1 MPPLPSP
8 ELIEA
13 DRQLKSLI
21 PRLKQHDRL
30 AIDTESNSL
39 YAYHE
44 RVCLIQV
51 SMPEADVL
59 VDPLGISDLSPLGP
73 VFATPKIEKV
83 FHAAEYDLVC
93 LRRDFGISVQGLFD
107 TRIAARTLGR
117 PLTGLGDLLALEF
130 DIHLDKRFQR
140 ANWGKRPLTQ
150 PLLEYARLDTHY
162 LLSLRDRLA
171 NQLREAARVEEY
183 QEAVDMLA
191 CSAPPATSDDGQ
203 GFWGITNARK
213 LTPEQAAVLRELFK
227 FRDRQARRLDRPPFK
242 VMGDATLMAIAQA
255 EPVNKTGLAGL
266 PGMNP
271 RQIQRYGEE
280 IVASVA
286 RGRAAPHPHHPK
298 TEPADQAVVAR
309 YDALR
314 KWRKHVA
321 AERSV
326 ESDVILPRDVMWQVA
341 RRAPRSLEALH
352 EIMACLPW
360 RFQAYGASI
369 LEAVRA

>member
-8 ELIEA
+8 ELIET

-30 AIDTESNSL
+30 AVDTESNSL
-39 YAYHE
+39 YAYQE
-44 RVCLIQV
+44 RVCLIQFSV
-51 SMPEADVL
+51 PEVDVL
-59 VDPLGISDLSPLGP
+59 VDPLASSDLSPLGP
-73 VFATPKIEKV
+73 IFATPKIEKV

-93 LRRDFGISVQGLFD
+93 LRRDFGFAVQGLFD

-117 PLTGLGDLLALEF
+117 PLTGLADLLAQEL
-130 DIHLDKRFQR
+130 DIHLDKRFQH
-140 ANWGKRPLTQ
+140 ANWGKRPMTQ

-162 LLSLRDRLA
+162 LLPLRDRLA
-171 NQLREAARVEEY
+171 KELSDAGRVEEY

-191 CSAPPATSDDGQ
+191 CSPSPTTSDDGQ
-203 GFWGITNARK
+203 AFWGITNARK

-242 VMGDATLMAIAQA
+242 VMGDSTLMAIAQA
-255 EPVNKTGLAGL
+255 EPANAAGLEGL
-266 PGMNP
+266 PGMNT

-280 IVASVA
+280 IVAAVA
-286 RGRAAPHPHHPK
+286 RGRTAPHPHHPK
-298 TEPADQAVVAR
+298 AERADQVVVAR

-314 KWRKHVA
+314 KWRKRVA
-321 AERSV
+321 AERRV
-326 ESDVILPRDVMWQVA
+326 ESDVILPREVMWQVA
-341 RRAPRSLEALH
+341 RRAPRTLEALQ

-360 RFQAYGASI
+360 RYQAYGPSI

>member
-1 MPPLPSP
+1 MPSLPSP

-73 VFATPKIEKV
+73 IFATPKIEKV

-93 LRRDFGISVQGLFD
+93 LRRDFGFAVQGLFD

-117 PLTGLGDLLALEF
+117 PLTGLGDLLVQEF

-162 LLSLRDRLA
+162 LLSLRDLLA
-171 NQLREAARVEEY
+171 KELREAARVEEY
-183 QEAVDMLA
+183 QEAVEMLA
-191 CSAPPATSDDGQ
+191 CSPPPTPSDDGQ

-242 VMGDATLMAIAQA
+242 VMGDATLMAIAQIA
-255 EPVNKTGLAGL
+255 PANKAGLEGL
-266 PGMNP
+266 PGMNA

-280 IVASVA
+280 ILSAVA
-286 RGRAAPHPHHPK
+286 RGRAAPHPHYPK
-298 TEPADQAVVAR
+298 AEPADQAVIAR

-314 KWRKHVA
+314 KWRKRVA
-321 AERSV
+321 AERRV
-326 ESDVILPRDVMWQVA
+326 ESDVILPREVMWQVA
-341 RRAPRSLEALH
+341 RRAPRSLDALN

-360 RFQAYGASI
+360 RYQAYGASI